1 MCGHMWTFRETTKHT
16 TNMTNITPLE
26 VLSYLTDPVFGSVV
40 ILLVAGLIMLHTID
54 KIGRLP

>member
-1 MCGHMWTFRETTKHT
+1 
-16 TNMTNITPLE
+16 MTNPTPLE

-40 ILLVAGLIMLHTID
+40 ILLVAGFLMLHTIN